1 MNEYTPFAKQAL
13 ENLRNPNTLNWTVI
27 PLLALM
33 FYVYA
38 SEVQK
43 KNWNAVFAGLAFW
56 GMDWINE
63 IINSLVLHFSHYA
76 PIWGTPGQ
84 SAYTVLI
91 GLNVEIMFMFSI
103 AGIVWSKMLLDNKN
117 SKILGINNRWFIIIA
132 GSVFSVIV
140 EYFLNAADMLTWD
153 YSWWNANNP
162 WLIVPF
168 GYMTFFIVA
177 FWVYDMKSV
186 KKQIVTVGSI
196 FTIVLFSMIIF
207 GTLAWI

>member
-1 MNEYTPFAKQAL
+1 MNTYTPYAKQAL
-13 ENLRNPNTLNWTVI
+13 ENLRNPETLKWYVI
-27 PLLALM
+27 PLLAMM

-43 KNWNAVFAGLAFW
+43 KNWNAVFAGLVFW

-103 AGIVWSKMLLDNKN
+103 AGIIWSKMLLDDKN
-117 SKILGINNRWFIIIA
+117 AKILGINNRWFMIIA
-132 GSVFSVIV
+132 GSIFSVFV
-140 EYFLNAADMLTWD
+140 EYFLNAANMLTWD
-153 YSWWNANNP
+153 YSWWDANNP

-186 KKQIVTVGSI
+186 KKQIITTGTI
-196 FTIVLFSMIIF
+196 FSVVILSLIIF
-207 GTLAWI
+207 GSLGWL

>member
-76 PIWGTPGQ
+76 PIWGTP
-84 SAYTVLI
+84 
-91 GLNVEIMFMFSI
+91 
-103 AGIVWSKMLLDNKN
+103 
-117 SKILGINNRWFIIIA
+117 
-132 GSVFSVIV
+132 
-140 EYFLNAADMLTWD
+140 
-153 YSWWNANNP
+153 
-162 WLIVPF
+162 
-168 GYMTFFIVA
+168 
-177 FWVYDMKSV
+177 
-186 KKQIVTVGSI
+186 
-196 FTIVLFSMIIF
+196 
-207 GTLAWI
+207 

>member
-1 MNEYTPFAKQAL
+1 MNEYTDFTKQAL
-13 ENLRNPNTLNWTVI
+13 ENLRNPATLQWYII
-27 PLLALM
+27 PLLAIM

-43 KNWNAVFAGLAFW
+43 KNWNLVFAGLAFW

-103 AGIVWSKMLLDNKN
+103 AGIVWSKMLLDDKN
-117 SKILGINNRWFIIIA
+117 AKILGINNRWFFIIA

-153 YSWWNANNP
+153 YSWWNAKNP

-177 FWVYDMKSV
+177 YWVHDMESI
-186 KKQIVTVGSI
+186 KKQIITVGSI
-196 FTIVLFSMIIF
+196 FTIVILSLIIF
-207 GTLAWI
+207 GSLGWI

>member
-43 KNWNAVFAGLAFW
+43 KNWDAVFAGLAFW

-117 SKILGINNRWFIIIA
+117 SKIIGINNRWFIIIA

-168 GYMTFFIVA
+168 GYMTFFVVA
-177 FWVYDMKSV
+177 FWVYDMKYV

-196 FTIVLFSMIIF
+196 FTIVLLSLIIF

>member
-1 MNEYTPFAKQAL
+1 MNTYTPYAQQAL
-13 ENLRNPNTLNWTVI
+13 ENLRNPETLKWYVI
-27 PLLALM
+27 PLLAIM

-43 KNWNAVFAGLAFW
+43 KNWNAVFAGLVFW

-103 AGIVWSKMLLDNKN
+103 AGIIWSKMLLDDKN
-117 SKILGINNRWFIIIA
+117 AKILGINNRWFMIIA
-132 GSVFSVIV
+132 GSIFSVFV
-140 EYFLNAADMLTWD
+140 EYFLNAANMLTWD

-186 KKQIVTVGSI
+186 KKQIITTGTI
-196 FTIVLFSMIIF
+196 FSVVILSLIIF
-207 GTLAWI
+207 GSLGWV

>member
-1 MNEYTPFAKQAL
+1 MNTYTPYTQQAL
-13 ENLRNPNTLNWTVI
+13 ENLRNPETLKWYVI
-27 PLLALM
+27 PLLAM
-33 FYVYA
+33 IFYVYA

-43 KNWNAVFAGLAFW
+43 KNWNAVFAGLVFW

-63 IINSLVLHFSHYA
+63 IINSLVLHFSHFA

-103 AGIVWSKMLLDNKN
+103 AGIIWSKMLLDDKN
-117 SKILGINNRWFIIIA
+117 AKILGINNRWFMIIT
-132 GSVFSVIV
+132 GSVFSVFV
-140 EYFLNAADMLTWD
+140 EYFLNAANMLTWD

-186 KKQIVTVGSI
+186 KKQIITTGTI
-196 FTIVLFSMIIF
+196 FSVVILSLIIF
-207 GTLAWI
+207 GSLGWV

>member
-1 MNEYTPFAKQAL
+1 MNEYSPFAKQAL

-196 FTIVLFSMIIF
+196 FTIVLLSLIIF

>member
-1 MNEYTPFAKQAL
+1 MNEYSPFAKQAL

-63 IINSLVLHFSHYA
+63 IINSLVLHFSHFA

-196 FTIVLFSMIIF
+196 FTIVLLSLIIF